1 MLELARRFLSVIL
14 IDSHARD
21 AVQYIAA
28 EPRDERVQFILE
40 SDVIRRLNT
49 VLTSVPQC
57 RQVAVRLVAELAK
70 TGA

>member
-1 MLELARRFLSVIL
+1 
-14 IDSHARD
+14 
-21 AVQYIAA
+21 VQSIAA
-28 EPRDERVQFILE
+28 ERRDERVQFLLE